1 MESKT
6 ERKKERRAEK
16 SFLPRFLR
24 NPPFLLFLPFL
35 ALLQALLFL
44 SPSFNTAY
52 KLQHL
57 PCALGEERALVLL
70 GCEAGQLA
78 G

>member
-24 NPPFLLFLPFL
+24 NPPFLLFLPLL

-52 KLQHL
+52 KL
-57 PCALGEERALVLL
+57 
-70 GCEAGQLA
+70 
-78 G
+78 